1 MSICGNTIA
10 ARALPGAEKVWFLQ
24 SPSLY
29 FKEMGSQPR
38 FNFERL
44 FKKNIPM
51 NKTSKLL
58 VPTRNEAGFTLI
70 EVMVSLTIMTVGIL
84 GLLSSVN
91 TVNHYQRHSKD
102 MTLATMHSTNKLE
115 EVKRVATN
123 EPTGG
128 AFGFGYLVDDT
139 ASGFLNGYTASD
151 DWTRSSSD
159 TIDGLTRSWSI
170 SVYPASSQT
179 AAQSFLVPGAVR
191 MVEAVV
197 TTSWTD
203 EKGGSKSV
211 EVATV
216 LHRRQFLG
224 VN

>member
-1 MSICGNTIA
+1 MKKI
-10 ARALPGAEKVWFLQ
+10 
-24 SPSLY
+24 
-29 FKEMGSQPR
+29 SQ
-38 FNFERL
+38 L
-44 FKKNIPM
+44 
-51 NKTSKLL
+51 S
-58 VPTRNEAGFTLI
+58 VPIRNDAGFTLI
-70 EVMVSLTIMTVGIL
+70 EVLISMTLMTVGIL

-91 TVNHYQRHSKD
+91 SVNHYQRHSKD
-102 MTLATMHSTNKLE
+102 MTLATMHSGNKLE
-115 EVKRVATN
+115 EIKRTATN

-139 ASGFLNGYTASD
+139 GYLTGYTAAD

-159 TIDGLTRSWSI
+159 TVDGLTRNWSL
-170 SVYPASSQT
+170 SVYPASAQT
-179 AAQSFLVPGAVR
+179 AAQSFLIPGAIR

-203 EKGGSKSV
+203 EQGNAKNV
-211 EVATV
+211 VVATV

>member
-1 MSICGNTIA
+1 MA
-10 ARALPGAEKVWFLQ
+10 ARALPGTEKVWFLQ

-29 FKEMGSQPR
+29 FKEMDSQPR

-44 FKKNIPM
+44 VKKNIPM
-51 NKTSKLL
+51 KTISKHL
-58 VPTRNEAGFTLI
+58 VPVRNETGFTLI

-102 MTLATMHSTNKLE
+102 MTLATMHATNKLE
-115 EVKRVATN
+115 AIKRVATN

-128 AFGFGYLVDDT
+128 AFGFGYLVNDT
-139 ASGFLNGYTASD
+139 TGYLNGYTAVD
-151 DWTRSSSD
+151 DWTRTSSD
-159 TIDGLTRSWSI
+159 TVDGLTRNWSL
-170 SVYPASSQT
+170 SVYPASAQT

-203 EKGGSKSV
+203 EKGGLKNV

>member
-1 MSICGNTIA
+1 MKKKSKFSIPI
-10 ARALPGAEKVWFLQ
+10 
-24 SPSLY
+24 
-29 FKEMGSQPR
+29 
-38 FNFERL
+38 
-44 FKKNIPM
+44 
-51 NKTSKLL
+51 
-58 VPTRNEAGFTLI
+58 RNDAGFTLV
-70 EVMVSLTIMTVGIL
+70 EVMVSLTLMTVGIL

-91 TVNHYQRHSKD
+91 SVNHYQRQSKD
-102 MTLATMHSTNKLE
+102 MTLATMHAGNKLE
-115 EVKRVATN
+115 EVKRVAAN

-128 AFGFGYLVDDT
+128 AFGFGYLVDD
-139 ASGFLNGYTASD
+139 AGYLNGYTAVN

-159 TIDGLTRSWSI
+159 TVDGLTRSWSLSI
-170 SVYPASSQT
+170 YPASAQT
-179 AAQSFLVPGAVR
+179 AEQSFLIPGAVR

-203 EKGGSKSV
+203 EKGDSKSV